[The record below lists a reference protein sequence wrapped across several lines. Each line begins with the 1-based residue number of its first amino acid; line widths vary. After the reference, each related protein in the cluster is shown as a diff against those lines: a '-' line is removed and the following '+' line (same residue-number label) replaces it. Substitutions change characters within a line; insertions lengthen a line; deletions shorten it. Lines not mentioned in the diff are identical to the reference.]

1 MNRIRELRE
10 ERGWRG
16 QDLADQLHVKKNTV
30 SRYEREDRQ
39 LDPPTICALCD
50 IFGCTADYLLGRS
63 DSRFPTMTGKQA
75 RLLDAYDAAD
85 ERDQAYIDHLLRLD
99 VPESKKDASAS

>member
-10 ERGWRG
+10 AAGMY
-16 QDLADQLHVKKNTV
+16 QDELGALLNVGKGAI
-30 SRYEREDRQ
+30 SRYELEKRQ

-50 IFGCTADYLLGRS
+50 FFGCTADYLLGRS

>member
-1 MNRIRELRE
+1 M
-10 ERGWRG
+10 GWT
-16 QDLADQLHVKKNTV
+16 QAQLGKKIGAAKSTV
-30 SRYEREDRQ
+30 SEYESEKH
-39 LDPPTICALCD
+39 LMDPKLICALCD
-50 IFGCTADYLLGRS
+50 LFGCTADYLLGRS

-99 VPESKKDASAS
+99 VPESKKDASAF

>member
-10 ERGWRG
+10 ASGWT
-16 QDLADQLHVKKNTV
+16 QTQLGKKINASKSTV
-30 SRYEREDRQ
+30 SEYESERHQ
-39 LDPPTICALCD
+39 LDPALICTLCD
-50 IFGCTADYLLGRS
+50 IFGCTADYLIGRS

-85 ERDQAYIDHLLRLD
+85 ERDRAYIDHLLRLD